1 MKIVEPVPRTFVLL
15 LIVDLE
21 KDDVPEPTMAVL
33 CCVWH
38 GLCDVKAEA
47 SAVLQFA

>member
-33 CCVWH
+33 CC
-38 GLCDVKAEA
+38 DVKAEA